1 MSSAQSAEES
11 STRAVAKKSI
21 AVLGAGSWGTALAK
35 HFADVGHD
43 VRLWA
48 RRTEQA
54 KAIESARENAQYLP
68 GAILP
73 PNLRATSDLGECLEP
88 AEIVLSVVP
97 SHTTRE
103 TWQHAA
109 QLVPKTAPILG
120 ASKGIENETLE
131 LMSEVLHDL
140 LPSHP
145 LAFLAGPSFAKE
157 VAAHAPTAVVIASK
171 DLDVARTIQAAM
183 SSDWLRAY
191 VTTDVIGAE
200 IGGSLKNVIA
210 IACGCADGLGFGH
223 NTRAA
228 IITRGLAEISR
239 MAVKLGADPLTLAG
253 LSGMGDLVLTC
264 TGDLSRNRRVGLG
277 LGAGKKLDDIL
288 REMGQVAEGVKT
300 ARSAFGLSQREGVPM
315 PITEEVYRILYE
327 DKPPRQSVLD
337 LMRRDLKHEKG

>member
-1 MSSAQSAEES
+1 MSEERAEPGRGPEK
-11 STRAVAKKSI
+11 RSI
-21 AVLGAGSWGTALAK
+21 GVLGAGSWGTALAK

-48 RRTEQA
+48 RRRELA
-54 KAIESARENAQYLP
+54 DAIESTRENAQYLP
-68 GAILP
+68 GARLP
-73 PNLRATSDLGECLEP
+73 ANLHASSDVAFVLRS

-103 TWQHAA
+103 TWVAA
-109 QLVPKTAPILG
+109 SAFLPEGVPVLG
-120 ASKGIENETLE
+120 ASKGIENDTLE
-131 LMSEVLHDL
+131 LMSEVLAEI
-140 LPSHP
+140 LPRHR

-157 VAAHAPTAVVIASK
+157 VAVHAPTAVVVASR
-171 DLDVARTIQAAM
+171 DLDTAKEIQTAM

-191 VTTDVIGAE
+191 VTHDVIGAE
-200 IGGSLKNVIA
+200 LGGSLKNVIA

-253 LSGMGDLVLTC
+253 LSGIGDLVLTC

-277 LGAGKKLDDIL
+277 LGAGKKLDVIL

-300 ARSAFGLSQREGVPM
+300 ARSARDLAGREGVPM
-315 PITEEVYRILYE
+315 PITDEVYKILYE
-327 DKPPRQSVLD
+327 DKPVKQSVID
-337 LMRRDLKHEKG
+337 LMRRDLKHEKE